1 MRALGVWTSAVVLLA
16 VSVASAAGPR
26 GAGARNAGPTLVPA
40 TRTPA
45 AARGTG
51 AVRRVSA
58 PQGPALGLAED
69 EYYDPQGGPV
79 LQPPAPGGLA
89 PEMGEVL
96 PEGYVT
102 PQIERQLLP
111 GFEPQPLAQ
120 CSVPLYER
128 VRYRQERKTHPCAV
142 PMYVMIPDP
151 CWRPDPRGPCDQ
163 VPPCVAV
170 EVCVPPCSVCPPRIT
185 CRRRGA
191 VIRYDFGKYA
201 VNIRSVRGVVVV
213 DYDS

>member
-1 MRALGVWTSAVVLLA
+1 MRALGVWTSGVVLLA

-26 GAGARNAGPTLVPA
+26 SGAGARTAGPTLVPA
-40 TRTPA
+40 NRTPA
-45 AARGTG
+45 ATRGTG

-58 PQGPALGLAED
+58 PPGPALGFAEEEFD
-69 EYYDPQGGPV
+69 TAQGGPV
-79 LQPPAPGGLA
+79 LQPPVPGGMA
-89 PEMGEVL
+89 PEVL

-102 PQIERQLLP
+102 PQVEGELLP

-120 CSVPLYER
+120 CSVPLYGR

-142 PMYVMIPDP
+142 PMFVMIPDP

-170 EVCVPPCSVCPPRIT
+170 EVCVPPCSVCPPKIT

-191 VIRYDFGKYA
+191 LIRYDFGKYA
-201 VNIRSVRGVVVV
+201 VNIRTVRGQVVV

>member
-1 MRALGVWTSAVVLLA
+1 MRILGLWSCGLMLLV

-26 GAGARNAGPTLVPA
+26 GTVASRAGGSSYTPANRNSSLNRGLAPVRRVNGGQGPTL
-40 TRTPA
+40 
-45 AARGTG
+45 G
-51 AVRRVSA
+51 
-58 PQGPALGLAED
+58 QAED
-69 EYYDPQGGPV
+69 AVYDTQGGPD
-79 LQPPAPGGLA
+79 LIPPSPGASG
-89 PEMGEVL
+89 GVEVL

-120 CSVPLYER
+120 CQVPLFTR

-151 CWRPDPRGPCDQ
+151 CWRPDPHGPCDQ

-185 CRRRGA
+185 CRRGGA

-201 VNIRSVRGVVVV
+201 VNLRTVRGTVLV